1 MILAP
6 RMIQSMEILQLPI
19 MALQE
24 RIQQELQENPVLEL
38 KETAEDAP
46 AAEDEDFQGETP
58 EEPDRD
64 PGAAELVIEDT
75 GGNELDFD
83 RLEALSKD
91 WEDHFNEEH
100 RPSRNSMDEE
110 GDKKHDAMQNMA
122 SRPQSLQ
129 DYLSDQLSFFDT
141 TPEQSRILQHLL
153 AYIDDRGWVSAS
165 LEEIAQSFEGG
176 PITAA
181 QVEDALR
188 FIQKLDPPGVGA
200 RNMEECLLLQLTP
213 ETPHREVLRVLIQ
226 NHLEDIAHNRL
237 PAIQRRTGFDL
248 NVIKEAI
255 EVLRHLNTRPGEMF
269 TPGTIPYVVPDILV
283 ERTEDG
289 EYTVRLLD
297 DWLPNIY
304 ISRRYVELYREK
316 GSDPKT
322 REYLKRKIQAA
333 QWLQESI
340 EQRRSTLEKVTR
352 AIIKHQRAFLDK
364 GPEHIEPLKMQQIAD
379 QVGVHVT
386 TVSRAVDDKWVQ
398 TPRGI
403 FSLKRFFGGGT
414 VTDSGEEVAWETIKQ
429 KLLEIIAEED
439 KSNPL
444 SDEDL
449 VAKLNEAGYPVAR
462 RTVTKYRKMANI
474 PSSRQRKDWTAIPT
488 ASHTSPHHHEPEPP
502 PVAAAVAAPEP
513 PASMPEPEPE
523 PVGPSMAEDT
533 IG

>member
-1 MILAP
+1 MELMRLDTTQQMRMTHQMILAP

-24 RIQQELQENPVLEL
+24 RIQQELQENPVLEI
-38 KETAEDAP
+38 KETADEAP
-46 AAEDEDFQGETP
+46 AAELEGFEAAEAVDEN
-58 EEPDRD
+58 RD
-64 PGAAELVIEDT
+64 PGAAELVIDDT
-75 GGNELDFD
+75 GSNELDFD

-129 DYLSDQLSFFDT
+129 DYLADQLAFFDT
-141 TPEQSRILQHLL
+141 TPRQAAVLRHLL
-153 AYIDDRGWVSAS
+153 SFVDERGFLTAS
-165 LEEIAQSFEGG
+165 LEEIAQSCEGG
-176 PITAA
+176 AVTAA
-181 QVEDALR
+181 EVEEALHVL
-188 FIQKLDPPGVGA
+188 QKLDPPGVGA
-200 RNMEECLLLQLTP
+200 RDIRECLLLQLTP
-213 ETPHREVLRVLIQ
+213 ETPHRDVLRVLIQ

-255 EVLRHLNTRPGEMF
+255 EVLRHLSTRPGEQF
-269 TPGTIPYVVPDILV
+269 TADNIPYVVPDILV

-304 ISRRYVELYREK
+304 ISRRYVDLYREK
-316 GSDPKT
+316 SSDPKT

-352 AIIKHQRAFLDK
+352 AIIQHQRAFLDK

-403 FSLKRFFGGGT
+403 FALKRFFGGGT
-414 VTDSGEEVAWETIKQ
+414 QTASGEEVAWETIKQ
-429 KLLEIIAEED
+429 KLLEIIAAED

-449 VAKLNEAGYPVAR
+449 VTKLNEAGYPVAR

-474 PSSRQRKDWTAIPT
+474 PSSRQRKDWTA
-488 ASHTSPHHHEPEPP
+488 
-502 PVAAAVAAPEP
+502 
-513 PASMPEPEPE
+513 
-523 PVGPSMAEDT
+523 
-533 IG
+533 

>member
-1 MILAP
+1 MSQTMILAP

-38 KETAEDAP
+38 KDTSEDAAP
-46 AAEDEDFQGETP
+46 VEVEDFNADAAAPGDEA
-58 EEPDRD
+58 RD

-75 GGNELDFD
+75 GSNELDFD

-91 WEDHFNEEH
+91 WDDHFNEEH
-100 RPSRNSMDEE
+100 RPSRSGMDEE

-129 DYLSDQLSFFDT
+129 DYLSDQLSFLDLPAEQAKLVRYVITHVDDNGFLSVPDETDPERKRRTPTLDELARSYDQVT
-141 TPEQSRILQHLL
+141 TGSMI
-153 AYIDDRGWVSAS
+153 
-165 LEEIAQSFEGG
+165 EEAVHI
-176 PITAA
+176 
-181 QVEDALR
+181 
-188 FIQKLDPPGVGA
+188 IQKLDPPGVGA
-200 RNMEECLLLQLTP
+200 RDARECLLLQLTP
-213 ETPHREVLRVLIQ
+213 ETPHRDVLRVLIL
-226 NHLEDIAHNRL
+226 NHLDDIAHNRL
-237 PAIQRRTGFDL
+237 PAIQRRTGFEL
-248 NVIKEAI
+248 TTIKEAI
-255 EVLRHLNTRPGEMF
+255 EVLRHLNLRPGARF
-269 TPGTIPYVVPDILV
+269 TEENIPYVVPDILV
-283 ERTEDG
+283 ERTDEG

-304 ISRRYVELYREK
+304 ISKRYVDLYREK

-322 REYLKRKIQAA
+322 KEYLKRKIQAA

-340 EQRRSTLEKVTR
+340 EQRRNTLEKVTR
-352 AIIKHQRAFLDK
+352 AIIQHQRAFLDK

-403 FSLKRFFGGGT
+403 FPLKRFFGGGT
-414 VTDSGEEVAWETIKQ
+414 QTTTGEEVAWETIKQ
-429 KLLEIIAEED
+429 KLLEIIGAED

-449 VAKLNEAGYPVAR
+449 VNKLNDAGFPVAR
-462 RTVTKYRKMANI
+462 RTVTKYRKMLNI
-474 PSSRQRKDWTAIPT
+474 PSSRQRKDWTA
-488 ASHTSPHHHEPEPP
+488 
-502 PVAAAVAAPEP
+502 
-513 PASMPEPEPE
+513 
-523 PVGPSMAEDT
+523 
-533 IG
+533 